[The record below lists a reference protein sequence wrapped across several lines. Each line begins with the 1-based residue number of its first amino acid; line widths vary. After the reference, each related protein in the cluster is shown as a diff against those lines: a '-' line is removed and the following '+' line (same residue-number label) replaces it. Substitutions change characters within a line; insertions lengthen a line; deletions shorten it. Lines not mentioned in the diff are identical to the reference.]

1 MENTIET
8 SNQDNNSA
16 LNKDN
21 VIRRFL
27 EDISKSKNIP
37 IERLITG
44 VMQGDLYVWDYD
56 SGRHYQDQFR
66 VVSINGVQQQICEH
80 TNTDGTDA
88 YVFVGNDSHYEYYEC
103 TICKK
108 IEKL

>member
-1 MENTIET
+1 MSKEK
-8 SNQDNNSA
+8 
-16 LNKDN
+16 LNPASCQTD

-27 EDISKSKNIP
+27 EDISKDKNIP

-66 VVSINGVQQQICEH
+66 VVSINGV
-80 TNTDGTDA
+80 
-88 YVFVGNDSHYEYYEC
+88 
-103 TICKK
+103 
-108 IEKL
+108 

>member
-1 MENTIET
+1 MENTNET
-8 SNQDNNSA
+8 LNQVDNSA
-16 LNKDN
+16 LHKTN

-27 EDISKSKNIP
+27 EDISKEKKIP

-66 VVSINGVQQQICEH
+66 VVSINGV
-80 TNTDGTDA
+80 
-88 YVFVGNDSHYEYYEC
+88 
-103 TICKK
+103 
-108 IEKL
+108 

>member
-1 MENTIET
+1 MSNTNENL
-8 SNQDNNSA
+8 SQDNNSA
-16 LNKDN
+16 LHKTD

-27 EDISKSKNIP
+27 EDISKDKNIP

-66 VVSINGVQQQICEH
+66 VVSINGV
-80 TNTDGTDA
+80 
-88 YVFVGNDSHYEYYEC
+88 
-103 TICKK
+103 
-108 IEKL
+108 

>member
-1 MENTIET
+1 MSKKEKTL
-8 SNQDNNSA
+8 NQPNNSA
-16 LNKDN
+16 LHKIN

-27 EDISKSKNIP
+27 EDISKEKNIP

-66 VVSINGVQQQICEH
+66 VVRI
-80 TNTDGTDA
+80 
-88 YVFVGNDSHYEYYEC
+88 Y
-103 TICKK
+103 K
-108 IEKL
+108 

>member
-1 MENTIET
+1 MSKKEKTL
-8 SNQDNNSA
+8 NQPNNSA
-16 LNKDN
+16 FHKTN

-27 EDISKSKNIP
+27 EDISKEKNIP

-66 VVSINGVQQQICEH
+66 VVSINGV
-80 TNTDGTDA
+80 
-88 YVFVGNDSHYEYYEC
+88 
-103 TICKK
+103 
-108 IEKL
+108 

>member
-1 MENTIET
+1 MDTKNKSSKDEFNAT
-8 SNQDNNSA
+8 SHKTD
-16 LNKDN
+16 

-27 EDISKSKNIP
+27 EDISKDKNIP

-66 VVSINGVQQQICEH
+66 VVSINGV
-80 TNTDGTDA
+80 
-88 YVFVGNDSHYEYYEC
+88 
-103 TICKK
+103 
-108 IEKL
+108 

>member
-1 MENTIET
+1 MGNKNET

-16 LNKDN
+16 LHKTD

-27 EDISKSKNIP
+27 EDISKDKNIP
-37 IERLITG
+37 IERLIIG

-66 VVSINGVQQQICEH
+66 VVSING
-80 TNTDGTDA
+80 
-88 YVFVGNDSHYEYYEC
+88 
-103 TICKK
+103 
-108 IEKL
+108 L